1 MSFENEWKKVDASRV
16 RGVAVAR
23 VQPSGR
29 LIFTEV
35 AQKLMGIRGNE
46 IHEASRREA
55 YDYKVQH
62 LESQVQHLE
71 SRIDYN
77 NNEELFERRLELKK
91 QLAELKREQKYTR
104 TRYIEIYESQSGNG
118 DLAAC
123 VLGVGEKKAG
133 AFEVKESGMYLYL
146 SFRQFLQER
155 GVDFVNQEV
164 SYEVTRMDEELDGHG
179 VFKLTR
185 KIAPRVSFVT
195 RPRRS
200 VSIIYKG
207 KDTEE

>member
-29 LIFTEV
+29 LIFTEG
-35 AQKLMGIRGNE
+35 AKKLMGIGW
-46 IHEASRREA
+46 
-55 YDYKVQH
+55 Y
-62 LESQVQHLE
+62 
-71 SRIDYN
+71 ID
-77 NNEELFERRLELKK
+77 
-91 QLAELKREQKYTR
+91 
-104 TRYIEIYESQSGNG
+104 IYESRSGNG
-118 DLAAC
+118 DLAAR
-123 VLGVGEKKAG
+123 VLDVYEKNDG
-133 AFEVKESGMYLYL
+133 AFEVKGSGMYLYL

-164 SYEVTRMDEELDGHG
+164 SYEVTRMDEEIGGHG